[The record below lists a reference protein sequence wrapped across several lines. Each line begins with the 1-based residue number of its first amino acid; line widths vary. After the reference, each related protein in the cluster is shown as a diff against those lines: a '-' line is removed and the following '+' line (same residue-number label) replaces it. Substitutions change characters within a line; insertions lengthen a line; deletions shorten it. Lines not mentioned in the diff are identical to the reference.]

1 MRLRSLLTRPK
12 LAALLLPAAG
22 AAALLFSPA
31 GKLPASARCS
41 LAPGGTMALLKV
53 ERDTLLP
60 LTESRQSPV
69 FSSSAPAGGRGEMTD
84 TMIMPAAR
92 VRLLN
97 VDDVTRAAFTA
108 AGISDTQPHAY
119 IVAAPYGADCRTI
132 PWSDTV
138 TFAVP
143 GEIGYVR
150 ATLAARDRWIGN
162 VPVLVIPDYW
172 NYPYPRRGRPY
183 GVPVNAPLAPAAAM
197 FDAQRLLHRPYYT
210 TRPSPS
216 EIDAAGGERGARA
229 MDWARSNLQHA
240 ELEPIRTLV
249 RDAVLET
256 DWRVAQRTPSQ
267 LRGTYRVELHADTTT
282 YTWYFRTQ
290 PQLAYR
296 WDGERQRTTAELLS
310 SPHIGGYR
318 MVGYAAES
326 LSALTGDPGS
336 GSNRRPLVW
345 LVVNDRP
352 TTPGNEAR
360 REFTGVLEFMQ
371 SATAEAA
378 WDALA
383 PFTPPLSVAD
393 STMLARMGRPL
404 PRGNRQPRLPI
415 TVQLGANES
424 VRADSTWVTA
434 GRRLRVVLTRVDT
447 TTTRRTF

>member
-1 MRLRSLLTRPK
+1 MLTRPR
-12 LAALLLPAAG
+12 LAALLLSAAG
-22 AAALLFSPA
+22 AAALLFSPT
-31 GKLPASARCS
+31 GTLPASVRCS
-41 LAPGGTMALLKV
+41 LAPGGTTALLKV

-60 LTESRQSPV
+60 LISARQSPMM
-69 FSSSAPAGGRGEMTD
+69 SSAAPAGGRATIAD
-84 TMIMPAAR
+84 TLIMPAAR

-97 VDDVTRAAFTA
+97 VDDATRAQFRA
-108 AGISDTQPHAY
+108 AGISDTQPSAY
-119 IVAAPYGADCRTI
+119 IVAAPYGSDCRTL

-150 ATLAARDRWIGN
+150 ATLAARSHWIGN
-162 VPVLVIPDYW
+162 VPKLVIPDYGS
-172 NYPYPRRGRPY
+172 YPYPRRGRPY
-183 GVPVNAPLAPAAAM
+183 GVPVSAPLAPAAAL
-197 FDAQRLLHRPYYT
+197 FDVQRLLDRPIFT
-210 TRPSPS
+210 TRPSES
-216 EIDAAGGERGARA
+216 ELDDAGRARA
-229 MDWARSNLQHA
+229 ARVMAWARSNLPHA

-256 DWRVAQRTPSQ
+256 DWRVAQRTSSQ
-267 LRGTYRVELHADTTT
+267 LRGTYRVELHANATT
-282 YTWYFRTQ
+282 YTWYFRTES
-290 PQLAYR
+290 QLAYR

-326 LSALTGDPGS
+326 LSALTGDLGS
-336 GSNRRPLVW
+336 GRNRRPLVW

-360 REFTGVLEFMQ
+360 REFTGMLEFMQ

-393 STMLARMGRPL
+393 STILARMGRPL

-415 TVQLGANES
+415 TVRLGASES
-424 VRADSTWVTA
+424 VRADSTWVNA
-434 GRRLRVVLTRVDT
+434 GRRLRVVLTRMDT